1 MALKNNWK
9 DKKDN
14 VDDILAEH
22 INSIAHAVIENE
34 ENKADKNL
42 SNIDD
47 SAFKQ
52 KAEQAGVG
60 GGGNI
65 IVDQTYSPT
74 SENAQS
80 GKAISEALVRYYYDK
95 TEIDN
100 MIGDVETLLGG
111 I

>member
-1 MALKNNWK
+1 MGLKNNWI
-9 DKKDN
+9 DKIDN

-47 SAFKQ
+47 SVFKQ

-60 GGGNI
+60 GGT
-65 IVDQTYSPT
+65 VDLS
-74 SENAQS
+74 N
-80 GKAISEALVRYYYDK
+80 YYTK
-95 TEIDN
+95 KEIDN
-100 MIGDVETLLGG
+100 ILGDIETLLRS